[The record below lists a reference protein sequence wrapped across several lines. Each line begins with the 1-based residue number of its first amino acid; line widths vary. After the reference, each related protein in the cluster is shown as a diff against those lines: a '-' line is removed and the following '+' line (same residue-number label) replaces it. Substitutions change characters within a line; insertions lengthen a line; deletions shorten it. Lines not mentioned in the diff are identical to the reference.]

1 MDEPTNPAP
10 DAGSRP
16 RLPVVA
22 AVKLSPAQE
31 AYSAYATHF
40 TGCTD
45 CRDVDRTC
53 DTGTELWR
61 IWRKAGDAAGR
72 QLRGETA

>member
-1 MDEPTNPAP
+1 MA
-10 DAGSRP
+10 
-16 RLPVVA
+16 A

-31 AYSAYATHF
+31 AYSSYATHF

-53 DTGTELWR
+53 DLGAELWR
-61 IWRKAGDAAGR
+61 IWRETGDAAGR
-72 QLRGETA
+72 QLRDETA